1 MEKKMNIKTIEKI
14 LKQVVTEW
22 SNDCEA
28 IAKSGNP
35 NAEQKYTN
43 IFSQTSYG
51 DFKIYDK
58 EINDKYDVYLEEW
71 GDWDSYI
78 VYKGTKTKVSK
89 EEEEEYNNSCGIE
102 KLDTPKIDECYFSF
116 WKDKDGYKISLDGK
130 PSWQYLHPSSDH
142 YSSEFE
148 SIFYRAFE
156 KAGIQFDWED
166 GATLW
171 VAQ

>member
-28 IAKSGNP
+28 IAIKGNH
-35 NAEQKYTN
+35 NTEQKYTN
-43 IFSQTSYG
+43 IFSQTKVGASE
-51 DFKIYDK
+51 IYNE
-58 EINDKYDVYLEEW
+58 EIYNKYDIHMTSDYDGYVV
-71 GDWDSYI
+71 I
-78 VYKGTKTKVSK
+78 KGTTTKVSK
-89 EEEEEYNNSCGIE
+89 SEEEEWFKSFGNK
-102 KLDTPKIDECYFSF
+102 KLDTPKPDECFFSF

-130 PSWQYLHPSSDH
+130 PSWEYLHPSSEF
-142 YSSEFE
+142 YSSKFD
-148 SIFYRAFE
+148 SIFSDAFE
-156 KAGIQFDWED
+156 KAGIEFDWED